1 MAIPTNA
8 NKIVSSKSNTYFKAN
23 KITIGTAVPTTG
35 TYAKGDII
43 INSSPS
49 ATAIGWICT
58 TAGTPGSWKA
68 IKSGVDVT
76 SIAWNNVSSKPST
89 FTPTLGVTSSTAFR
103 GDYGNTAYQHS
114 QSDHAPSNA
123 QKNSDITKAEIEAK
137 LKGTITSHTHNY
149 AGSSSAGGAANS
161 AVKLETTRKIG
172 AANFDGTWDISLK
185 SILGTVNASGT
196 SSTNKNKYTK
206 FASVDVSYGHWAGC
220 FGKLL
225 FTSTESNNG
234 FNGIL
239 YYHFRT
245 GSTNETCNIYLTWET
260 LDNLSYKNNVYAV
273 KTAAGKFDLYI
284 KEVHDYST
292 AFISNIPIHLNY
304 GSITLVGNSEFVSSI
319 TPTATSDIPNNYAL
333 LNHTHKTITIQGNGN
348 SLGTFNGGA
357 DKTINI
363 TASNIGAAA
372 SSHTHNYAG
381 SSSAGGAANSANKV
395 NSTLTIQGNGK
406 SLGTF
411 NGSAAAT
418 INITA
423 GNIGAATS
431 GHTHSN
437 YADTSHSHGLLNSNF
452 TKELAN
458 TTTDSGWSMINATY
472 QGFLLTALRSNASA
486 PNWMLPNYASGI
498 VFGGSDTK
506 GVLSVAYSEPT
517 IRFAGGA
524 GKGPSW
530 HYTIKGSN
538 SKEYNLENFVTTT
551 QLGDIQSILN
561 EINGE

>member
-8 NKIVSSKSNTYFKAN
+8 NKIVSSKSNNYFKAN

-43 INSSPS
+43 ISSSPNAS
-49 ATAIGWICT
+49 AIGWICT

-76 SIAWNNVSSKPST
+76 SIAWNSVSSKPST

-114 QSDHAPSNA
+114 QSDHAPANA

-137 LKGTITSHTHNY
+137 LKGTITSHAHNY

-161 AVKLETTRKIG
+161 AVKLATARKIG
-172 AANFDGTWDISLK
+172 SASFDGTSDITLK
-185 SILGTVNASGT
+185 SVLGTVSTPGT
-196 SSTNKNKYTK
+196 TTTNKNKFVK
-206 FASVDVSYGHWAGC
+206 FASVDTATVGPWNGC
-220 FGKLL
+220 MGRLI
-225 FTSTESNNG
+225 FTAQESNTN

-239 YYHFRT
+239 YYYFRNNSAINNT
-245 GSTNETCNIYLTWET
+245 SIYLTWET
-260 LDNLSYKNNVYAV
+260 LNNLDYKNNVYVV
-273 KTAAGKFDLYI
+273 KTADGKFDLYL
-284 KEVHDYST
+284 KEIQDYST
-292 AFISNIPIHLNY
+292 ENISNVPLSTINCVTMVKPTEYVN
-304 GSITLVGNSEFVSSI
+304 SI
-319 TPTATSDIPNNYAL
+319 TPATTSNVMTNYAL
-333 LNHTHKTITIQGNGN
+333 LNHTHKTITIQGNGT

-363 TASNIGAAA
+363 TA
-372 SSHTHNYAG
+372 
-381 SSSAGGAANSANKV
+381 
-395 NSTLTIQGNGK
+395 
-406 SLGTF
+406 
-411 NGSAAAT
+411 
-418 INITA
+418 

-431 GHTHSN
+431 NHTHSN
-437 YADTSHSHGLLNSNF
+437 YAATNHSHGLINNNF

-458 TTTDSGWSMINATY
+458 TATDSGWSMINSTY
-472 QGFLLTALRSNASA
+472 KGFLLTSLRSNASA

-506 GVLSVAYSEPT
+506 GVLSVSYSEPKV
-517 IRFAGGA
+517 RFAGGA
-524 GKGPSW
+524 GTGPAW
-530 HYTIKGSN
+530 YYTITGAK
-538 SKEYNLENFVTTT
+538 SKDYNLENFVTTT
-551 QLGDIQSILN
+551 QLGDIQSILT

>member
-23 KITIGTAVPTTG
+23 NITIGTAVPTKG
-35 TYAKGDII
+35 TYAKGDLI
-43 INSSPS
+43 INSSPN

-58 TAGTPGSWKA
+58 AAGTPGSWKA

-76 SIAWNNVSSKPST
+76 SIAWNSVSSKPST

-103 GDYGNTAYQHS
+103 GDYGNAAYQHS

-149 AGSSSAGGAANS
+149 AGSSSAGGSANS
-161 AVKLETTRKIG
+161 AVKLATARKIG
-172 AANFDGTWDISLK
+172 AANFDGTGNITLN
-185 SILGTVNASGT
+185 SILGTVQTVGT
-196 SSTNKNKYTK
+196 TTTNKNKYIK
-206 FASVDVSYGHWAGC
+206 FASIDISGGSYVGC
-220 FGKLL
+220 YGKLI
-225 FTSTESNNG
+225 FTPAESNNG
-234 FNGIL
+234 FNGTL
-239 YYHFRT
+239 YYFFKT
-245 GSTNETCNIYLTWET
+245 GGSIEYSDGHLTWET
-260 LDNLSYKNNVYAV
+260 LNSLDYKNNVYAV
-273 KTAAGKFDLYI
+273 KTANGKFDLYLKEI
-284 KEVHDYST
+284 KDWST
-292 AFISNIPIHLNY
+292 EYISIIPIAGWDN
-304 GSITLVGNSEFVSSI
+304 ITLIKPTGFVDKI
-319 TPTATSDIPNNYAL
+319 TPITTSDIPNNYAL
-333 LNHTHKTITIQGNGN
+333 LNHTHKTITIQGNGT

-437 YADTSHSHGLLNSNF
+437 YAATSHSHGLLNSNF

-524 GKGPSW
+524 GKGPAW

-538 SKEYNLENFVTTT
+538 SKEYNLENFVTTS
-551 QLGDIQSILN
+551 QLGDIQSILT

>member
-8 NKIVSSKSNTYFKAN
+8 NKIVSSKSSTYFKAN
-23 KITIGTAVPTTG
+23 KITIGTAVPTAG
-35 TYAKGDII
+35 TYAKGDLI
-43 INSSPS
+43 INSSPN

-149 AGSSSAGGAANS
+149 AGSSSAGGSANS
-161 AVKLETTRKIG
+161 ANKLATARKIG
-172 AANFDGTWDISLK
+172 AANFDGTSNITLS
-185 SILGTVNASGT
+185 SILGSVNTTGT
-196 SSTNKNKYTK
+196 TSTNKNKYSK
-206 FASVDVSYGHWAGC
+206 FASVDISSGNYAGC
-220 FGKLL
+220 YGKLI
-225 FTSTESNNG
+225 FTATEANTG

-239 YYHFRT
+239 YYFFKT
-245 GSTNETCNIYLTWET
+245 GSSNEYADGHLTWET
-260 LDNLSYKNNVYAV
+260 LTDLAYKNNVYAV
-273 KTAAGKFDLYI
+273 KTANGKFDLYL
-284 KEVHDYST
+284 KETKDWST
-292 AFISNIPIHLNY
+292 EYISIIPICGWDN
-304 GSITLVGNSEFVSSI
+304 ITLTKPTAYVDKI
-319 TPTATSDIPNNYAL
+319 TPAVTSDIPNNYAL
-333 LNHTHKTITIQGNGN
+333 SNHAHKTLTIQGNGT
-348 SLGTFNGGA
+348 SLGSFNGGG

-372 SSHTHNYAG
+372 SSHSHNYAG
-381 SSSAGGAANSANKV
+381 SSSAGGAATSANKV

-423 GNIGAATS
+423 GNVGAATS

-437 YADTSHSHGLLNSNF
+437 YAATSHSHGLLNSNF

-458 TTTDSGWSMINATY
+458 TTTDSGWSMINSTY

-524 GKGPSW
+524 GKGPAW

-538 SKEYNLENFVTTT
+538 SKEYNLENFVTTS
-551 QLGDIQSILN
+551 QLGDIQSILT

>member
-43 INSSPS
+43 ISSSPNAS
-49 ATAIGWICT
+49 AIGWICT

-76 SIAWNNVSSKPST
+76 SIAWNSVSSKPST

-149 AGSSSAGGAANS
+149 AGSSSAGGSANT
-161 AVKLETTRKIG
+161 AVKLATARKIG
-172 AANFDGTWDISLK
+172 AANFDGTGNITLS
-185 SILGTVNASGT
+185 SILGSTQTV
-196 SSTNKNKYTK
+196 SSDTTKKNKYIK
-206 FASVDVSYGHWAGC
+206 FASVNISSGQYTCCSGR
-220 FGKLL
+220 LL
-225 FTSTESNNG
+225 FTPIEGSTLFVGS
-234 FNGIL
+234 L
-239 YYHFRT
+239 YYYFRI
-245 GSTNETCNIYLTWET
+245 GSNAETCQAYLEWET
-260 LDNLSYKNNVYAV
+260 LNSLDYKNNVYAV
-273 KTAAGKFDLYI
+273 KTANGKFDLYL
-284 KEVHDYST
+284 KEVKDWSTEKIGVIPACGDDY
-292 AFISNIPIHLNY
+292 
-304 GSITLVGNSEFVSSI
+304 ITLIKPTEYVNSI
-319 TPTATSDIPNNYAL
+319 TPTITSAIPNNYAL
-333 LNHTHKTITIQGNGN
+333 SNHTHKTITIQGNGT

-381 SSSAGGAANSANKV
+381 SSSAGGAATSANKV

-411 NGSAAAT
+411 NGSAATT

-423 GNIGAATS
+423 GNVGAATS

-437 YADTSHSHGLLNSNF
+437 YAATSHSHGLLNSNF

-458 TTTDSGWSMINATY
+458 TTTDSGWSMINTTY
-472 QGFLLTALRSNASA
+472 QGFLLTSLRSNASA

-524 GKGPSW
+524 GKGPAW

-538 SKEYNLENFVTTT
+538 SKEYNLENFVTTS
-551 QLGDIQSILN
+551 QLGDIQSILT

>member
-43 INSSPS
+43 ISSSPNAS
-49 ATAIGWICT
+49 AIGWICT

-76 SIAWNNVSSKPST
+76 SIAWNSVSSKPST

-114 QSDHAPSNA
+114 QSDHAPANA

-137 LKGTITSHTHNY
+137 LKGTITSHVHNY
-149 AGSSSAGGAANS
+149 AGSSSAGGAANT
-161 AVKLETTRKIG
+161 AVKLATTRKIG
-172 AANFDGTWDISLK
+172 AANFDGTSNITLS
-185 SILGTVNASGT
+185 SILGSVQTVGT
-196 SSTNKNKYTK
+196 STTNKNKYTK
-206 FASVDVSYGHWAGC
+206 FASIDISGGSYVGC
-220 FGKLL
+220 YGKLI
-225 FTSTESNNG
+225 FTPVESNNG
-234 FNGIL
+234 FNGTL
-239 YYHFRT
+239 YYFFKT
-245 GSTNETCNIYLTWET
+245 GGSIEYSDGHLTWET
-260 LDNLSYKNNVYAV
+260 LNSLDYKNNVYAV
-273 KTAAGKFDLYI
+273 KTANGKFDLYLKEI
-284 KEVHDYST
+284 KDWST
-292 AFISNIPIHLNY
+292 EYISIIPIAGWDN
-304 GSITLVGNSEFVSSI
+304 ITLTKPTGFVSSI
-319 TPTATSDIPNNYAL
+319 TPTVTSDIPNNYAL

>member
-43 INSSPS
+43 ISSSPNAS
-49 ATAIGWICT
+49 AIGWICT

-76 SIAWNNVSSKPST
+76 SIAWNSVSSKPST

-114 QSDHAPSNA
+114 QTDHAPANA

-161 AVKLETTRKIG
+161 AVKLATARKIG
-172 AANFDGTWDISLK
+172 SASFDGTSDITLK
-185 SILGTVNASGT
+185 SVLGTVSTPGT
-196 SSTNKNKYTK
+196 TTTNKNKFVK
-206 FASVDVSYGHWAGC
+206 FASVDTATVGPWNGC
-220 FGKLL
+220 MGRLI
-225 FTSTESNNG
+225 FTAQESNTN

-239 YYHFRT
+239 YYYFRNNSAINNT
-245 GSTNETCNIYLTWET
+245 SIYLTWET
-260 LDNLSYKNNVYAV
+260 LNNLDYKNNVYVV
-273 KTAAGKFDLYI
+273 KTADGKFDLYL
-284 KEVHDYST
+284 KEIQDYST
-292 AFISNIPIHLNY
+292 ENISNVPLSTINCVTMVKPTEYVN
-304 GSITLVGNSEFVSSI
+304 SI
-319 TPTATSDIPNNYAL
+319 TPATTSNVMTNYAL
-333 LNHTHKTITIQGNGN
+333 LNHTHKTITIQGNGT

-372 SSHTHNYAG
+372 SNHS
-381 SSSAGGAANSANKV
+381 
-395 NSTLTIQGNGK
+395 
-406 SLGTF
+406 
-411 NGSAAAT
+411 
-418 INITA
+418 
-423 GNIGAATS
+423 
-431 GHTHSN
+431 HSN
-437 YADTSHSHGLLNSNF
+437 YAASSHSHGLLNSNF
-452 TKELAN
+452 TKEI
-458 TTTDSGWSMINATY
+458 SGSTGGWELINSTNKGY
-472 QGFLLTALRSNASA
+472 LLTSIRGGSSVPAWFDSA
-486 PNWMLPNYASGI
+486 YSSGI
-498 VFGGSDTK
+498 IFGGSDTK
-506 GVLSVAYSEPT
+506 GILSVSYSAPSIT
-517 IRFAGGA
+517 FAGGSSS
-524 GKGPSW
+524 PTW
-530 HYTIKGSN
+530 HMKITGSN
-538 SKEYNLENFVTTT
+538 NKTYNLNDYVTTT